1 MLSKSKIAPAAG
13 IILGAAFAIST
24 SSGALAET
32 LEERDSC
39 MHDALRFCQSAIP
52 DRDRVFGCLV
62 ENRDQISS
70 ACHTMMAPYLP
81 AGVPPPKKPAKRAH
95 TGLLPR
101 ARSPKPT
108 SSGVLATGNGGRSQ
122 A

>member
-13 IILGAAFAIST
+13 IILGTAFAFST
-24 SSGALAET
+24 STGALAET
-32 LEERDSC
+32 LEERESC
-39 MHDALRFCQSAIP
+39 MHDAFRFCQSAIP
-52 DRDRVFGCLV
+52 DRDRVFACLV

-70 ACHTMMAPYLP
+70 ACHTMTAPYLP

-95 TGLLPR
+95 TDLPR
-101 ARSPKPT
+101 AGSPKPT